1 MEAPARPVLFFGR
14 EVLYM
19 LLLCRL
25 DDRLI
30 HGQVMAVWVREL
42 RIDHIVVVDD
52 VSARDSFARDLMH
65 AAMPAGV
72 TLHLCGIEA
81 APEII
86 DALAASNAA
95 RTLLLFK
102 RVADAVA
109 VHARFPLPHL
119 NVGNL
124 GMRHDR
130 AMIWRSVAA
139 SQAEL
144 DELRR
149 LESHGVAV
157 YMQMLPSDAKH
168 LLPEPET

>member
-1 MEAPARPVLFFGR
+1 
-14 EVLYM
+14 M

-30 HGQVMAVWVREL
+30 HGQVMAVWVRQL
-42 RIDHIVVVDD
+42 RIDQIIVVDD
-52 VSARDSFARDLMH
+52 ASANDDFARELMH
-65 AAMPAGV
+65 AAMPAAI
-72 TLHLCGIEA
+72 TLHLCGLED
-81 APEII
+81 APGII
-86 DALAASNAA
+86 NTLATSDTA

-109 VHARFPLPHL
+109 IHARFPLPHL

-130 AMIWRSVAA
+130 TLIWRSVAA
-139 SQAEL
+139 SESEL

-157 YMQMLPSDAKH
+157 YLQMIPNDSKR
-168 LLPEPET
+168 LLPETQP

>member
-1 MEAPARPVLFFGR
+1 
-14 EVLYM
+14 M

-30 HGQVMAVWVREL
+30 HGQVMAVWVRQL
-42 RIDHIVVVDD
+42 RVDHIIVVDD
-52 VSARDSFARDLMH
+52 ASASDEFARDLMH
-65 AAMPAGV
+65 AAMPVGI
-72 TLHLCGIEA
+72 TLHLCGLEA
-81 APEII
+81 APVII
-86 DALAASNAA
+86 STLAASDAA
-95 RTLLLFK
+95 RALLLFK

-130 AMIWRSVAA
+130 ALIWRSVAA
-139 SQAEL
+139 SPSEL

-157 YMQMLPSDAKH
+157 YLQMIPSDAKH
-168 LLPEPET
+168 MLPER